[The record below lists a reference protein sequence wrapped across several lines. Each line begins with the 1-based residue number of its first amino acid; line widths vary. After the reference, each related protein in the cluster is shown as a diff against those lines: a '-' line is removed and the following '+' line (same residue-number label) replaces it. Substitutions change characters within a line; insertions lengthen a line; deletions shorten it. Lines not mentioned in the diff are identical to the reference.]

1 MTDAPKSM
9 KPDAKQPANTAPKA
23 QSAKD
28 DCDAAEKALAQ
39 MYGYFS
45 RAA

>member
-1 MTDAPKSM
+1 MTDAPTQT
-9 KPDAKQPANTAPKA
+9 KPAAAIIAKPAAKA
-23 QSAKD
+23 QDNKAA
-28 DCDAAEKALAQ
+28 CDAAEKALAQ